1 MIDKDNPVVIG
12 FSNRMS
18 PFEQIWPTTH
28 RALLPV
34 VGKQVIVH
42 NLERL
47 RNLGHRNFRIADHL
61 QQPFVRNRLRN
72 GEEWGITL
80 RYSDLNGTALLM
92 ETVSTFG
99 AVLYLHGDELIEPSL
114 TSLESCDELLAAT
127 AMDSAKPGIHCV
139 DGAVL
144 HYRFRSLSEKYI
156 AGINSTGDFHQLVVR
171 SCRNNESEYTLPGAQ
186 LHRGARS
193 DWKSSIAPDALIG
206 NSCFIGKH
214 CRLEPGAVLL
224 ENCVLGNGV
233 YVDKNARLN
242 NCVVLPNTYI
252 GADTTFEDAVISP
265 QGAMQLNG
273 TFVPARDSSIL
284 CATRDNQEASTGLPR
299 TIHHSATKY

>member
-1 MIDKDNPVVIG
+1 MLCKEHPVVIG

-18 PFEQIWPTTH
+18 PFEQLWPTTH

-72 GEEWGITL
+72 GEEWGVVL
-80 RYSDLNGTALLM
+80 RYSDLNANALLL

-99 AVLYLHGDELIEPSL
+99 SALYVHGDELVEPSL
-114 TSLESCDELLAAT
+114 MSLDLCEGVTTHT
-127 AMDSAKPGIHCV
+127 AIDGAVPGVHCV
-139 DGAVL
+139 DSAAQQ
-144 HYRFRSLSEKYI
+144 YRSHALAKEHI
-156 AGINSTGDFHQLVVR
+156 AGIASTLEFHQLAIH
-171 SCRNNESEYTLPGAQ
+171 SCQHDESEYTLPGTR

-193 DWKSSIAPDALIG
+193 DWKSSIAPDVLVG

-214 CRLEPGAVLL
+214 CRLEFGVVLL
-224 ENCVLGNGV
+224 ESCVLGNGV
-233 YVDKNARLN
+233 YIDKNARLK
-242 NCVVLPNTYI
+242 NCVVLPNTYV
-252 GADTTFEDAVISP
+252 GADTNFKDSVISS
-265 QGAMQLNG
+265 QGTMHLNG
-273 TFVPARDSSIL
+273 RFTPAQDSSIL
-284 CATRDNQEASTGLPR
+284 CATRDNREASTGLPR
-299 TIHHSATKY
+299 IIQHNATTQ